1 MLPQIAEIKQN
12 PQKKLSGE
20 TAESSPERVGKLAA
34 DFNKYKL
41 QQT

>member
-20 TAESSPERVGKLAA
+20 TAESSPERAEETQVGSRFQEA
-34 DFNKYKL
+34 
-41 QQT
+41 

>member
-20 TAESSPERVGKLAA
+20 TGENSSERAEETQDDSR
-34 DFNKYKL
+34 F
-41 QQT
+41 Q